1 MNRTPYLQLTWY
13 DEQTDAQGY
22 LVIDRLL
29 RGVASGGLRMRPG
42 CTLSEV
48 TDLARTMT
56 LKESLVHQ
64 PGDRYLP
71 FGGAK
76 GGIDFDPSSPEAP
89 GVLTRFLGAVSP
101 LVETYWAVGE
111 DLGTRQEDIDA
122 AVTAAG
128 LRSCVH
134 PALRH
139 VPDGAE
145 AGLRRIDHAFAIRI
159 DGLGLGDTV
168 GGYGVAQAVLA
179 TLAETDENP
188 VGLTAVVQGFGSMG
202 GAAARYLA
210 RAGMRVVA
218 VVDQD
223 GVVADPDGLDVE
235 TLLARRSSAGLVDR
249 DRLPPGA
256 RLLPGDEW
264 LSVAS
269 DVLVTA
275 AASYAVDDANEDEV
289 RCGYLVEAANVS
301 VLPSAER
308 ALLKRGVIV
317 VPDFLANFAAN
328 SWWWWTLFGD
338 VDADAGEAL
347 AKIDKTM
354 WRLVEDVFAEVRAT
368 GLSPRAVASR
378 LAERNHA
385 HVHHLSG

>member
-1 MNRTPYLQLTWY
+1 MNRTPHLQLTWS
-13 DEQTDAQGY
+13 DEQTGAQGY

-42 CTLSEV
+42 CTLAEV
-48 TDLARTMT
+48 GELARTMT

-76 GGIDFDPSSPEAP
+76 GGIDFDPSSPDAP

-101 LVETYWAVGE
+101 LIHTYWAVGE
-111 DLGTRQEDIDA
+111 DLGTRQEAIDA
-122 AVTAAG
+122 AVAAAG
-128 LRSCVH
+128 LRSCVE

-139 VPDGAE
+139 VPDGPA
-145 AGLRRIDHAFAIRI
+145 AGLRRIDDAFAVRV

-179 TLAETDENP
+179 TLAETDEEP

-202 GAAARYLA
+202 GSAARYLA
-210 RAGMRVVA
+210 RAGLRVVG
-218 VVDQD
+218 VVDRD

-235 TLLARRSSAGLVDR
+235 TLLAHRSPEGLVDR
-249 DRLPPGA
+249 DRLPSGA
-256 RLLPGDEW
+256 RPLPRGEW

-275 AASYAVDDANEDEV
+275 AASYAVDDANEGDV

-301 VLPSAER
+301 VLPSAEK
-308 ALLKRGVIV
+308 ALLERGVIV

-338 VDADAGEAL
+338 IGADAGEAL

-354 WRLVEDVFAEVRAT
+354 WRLVQDVFAEVRAT
-368 GLSPRAVASR
+368 GLSPREVATR
-378 LAERNHA
+378 LAERHHA
-385 HVHHLSG
+385 RFRGLPG